1 MAVPTIDEVI
11 DELLTNADF
20 EASNSVAKARAF
32 ITAANRFLI
41 MTPASQSDKGASLS
55 MGLAEIR
62 SLLNAARS
70 FVNQSSTDSA
80 ATSRVRFLSA
90 REGWR

>member
-1 MAVPTIDEVI
+1 MAAPTIDEVI
-11 DELLTNADF
+11 DALLDNADF
-20 EASNSVAKARAF
+20 EASDSVTKARLF

-41 MTPASQSDKGASLS
+41 MTPASQSDKGSSLS

-62 SLLNAARS
+62 NLLTAARA
-70 FVNQSSTDSA
+70 FVNQADTNSA
-80 ATSRVRFLSA
+80 ATTRVRFLSA

>member
-1 MAVPTIDEVI
+1 MAATIDEVI
-11 DELLTNADF
+11 DALLNNADF

-32 ITAANRFLI
+32 VTAANQFFIL
-41 MTPASQSDKGASLS
+41 TPASQSDQGSSLS

-62 SLLNAARS
+62 NLLTAARA
-70 FVNQSSTDSA
+70 FINQADTNSA

-90 REGWR
+90 RTGWR

>member
-1 MAVPTIDEVI
+1 MAATIDEVI
-11 DELLTNADF
+11 DALSDNADF
-20 EASNSVAKARAF
+20 EEVGSVAKARAF

-41 MTPASQSDKGASLS
+41 LTPSSQSDQGSSLS
-55 MGLAEIR
+55 MGLPQVQ
-62 SLLNAARS
+62 SLLASARAYVTQADNS
-70 FVNQSSTDSA
+70 SA